1 MKENKKQTINRRN
14 FIRLS
19 GMTGAVLTIGFY
31 LGCKNGKDKAVL
43 QNMSHVDLLSATE
56 LSPFIMIDTKGNV
69 ALIVHKP
76 EMGQGTFQSMP
87 LIVAEELGV
96 TLDQVTIKPA
106 VVNKKYGDMSV
117 GGSNSVRGSWILL
130 RKAGAAAREMLVA
143 VAAKRWNV
151 AADGCKVENGFVI
164 QTDGKEQFSFG
175 ELVEEAS
182 KLPVPKEPK
191 LKDSSAFTMI
201 GKSVARP
208 DIPLK
213 VEGKAH
219 FGIDTILPGMLYASV
234 ERCPIFY
241 GKVKSFDDKET
252 KKVHGVK
259 HVLIAERKSGKNM
272 YYGVAV
278 VADNYYAAVQG
289 RKALKVEWDTAGLP
303 LESTENIYKRFNELA
318 KSNGVVVTN
327 SGDFEKAYNSSAKQ
341 IEAIYEL
348 PFAAHAPM
356 EPQNTVAHVTADKC
370 EIWTPTQ
377 IPDGAV
383 GTLKEYLKM
392 PEDKIEL
399 HFTMLGGG
407 FGRRLFDDYITEAA
421 YISKQVKAPVKVLWK
436 REDDMT
442 MGPFRPGTL
451 SSLRGGID
459 ASGKVVAL
467 QHKVVAP
474 SIMYNQFG
482 ATNENKKEDEGAMEG
497 IKDNW
502 YDIPNVLNHNIY
514 AEVNVPLGW
523 WRSVY
528 SSTIAFAHEGF
539 IDELAHLAQKDPLD
553 FRLGLINKNT
563 RVKNLLTHLREVS
576 EWDKPLPAGWGKG
589 VAVWQFFAGQAGH
602 VIYVSKKDGGGIK
615 IERAIA
621 VIDCGLAVNPDN
633 VKAQV
638 EGGTIM
644 ALTAAVKNEI
654 TFSEGRAVQTN
665 FDSYQMLRM
674 NEAPRVEVYIYPSKE
689 EPGGVGEPGLP
700 PAAPALAN
708 AIFAATGKRIR
719 KLPFDLNKI

>member
-1 MKENKKQTINRRN
+1 MEKNKTNTINRRN
-14 FIRLS
+14 FLRLS

-31 LGCKNGKDKAVL
+31 FGCEGGKDKATL
-43 QNMSHVDLLSATE
+43 ENISEIDTLTAKE
-56 LSPFIMIDTKGNV
+56 LSPFVMIDSKGNV
-69 ALIVHKP
+69 VLITHKP

-96 TLDQVTIKPA
+96 TLDQVSIKTA
-106 VVNKKYGDMSV
+106 VTNKKYGDMGV
-117 GGSNSVRGSWILL
+117 GGSNSVRGSWMML

-151 AADGCKVENGFVI
+151 AAEKCKTENAFVI
-164 QTDGKEQFSFG
+164 HPDGEKKFSFG

-191 LKDSSAFTMI
+191 LKDASAFTLI
-201 GKSVARP
+201 GKPVMRP
-208 DIPLK
+208 DILLK
-213 VEGKAH
+213 VEGKAA
-219 FGIDTILPGMLYASV
+219 FGIDTELPGMLYASV
-234 ERCPIFY
+234 ERCPVFN
-241 GKVKSFDDKET
+241 GRVKSFDDTET
-252 KKVHGVK
+252 KKVAGVK
-259 HVLIAERKSGKNM
+259 HVLTAERKSGKNM

-278 VADNYYAAVQG
+278 IADNYYAAVQG
-289 RKALKVEWDTAGLP
+289 RKALKVEWDIAGLQ

-318 KSNGVVVTN
+318 KDDGVVVTN
-327 SGDFEKAYNSSAKQ
+327 IGNFNQAYNTAVKK
-341 IEAIYEL
+341 IEAVYEL

-370 EIWTPTQ
+370 EIWSPTQ
-377 IPDGAV
+377 VPDSAV
-383 GTLKEYLKM
+383 GTLKEYLNM

-421 YISKQVKAPVKVLWK
+421 YISKKIGAPVKVLWK

-451 SSLRGGID
+451 SSLRGGVD
-459 ASGKVVAL
+459 EAGKVIAL

-482 ATNENKKEDEGAMEG
+482 SEDKGKKEDDGAMEG
-497 IKDNW
+497 IRESW
-502 YDIPNVLNHNIY
+502 YDIPNVLNNNIY
-514 AEVNVPLGW
+514 AEANIPIGW

-528 SSTIAFAHEGF
+528 SSTVAFAHESF
-539 IDELAHLAQKDPLD
+539 IDELAHTAGKDPVN
-553 FRLGLINKNT
+553 FRLAMITKNT
-563 RVKNLLTHLREVS
+563 RMKNLLIHLREKS
-576 EWDKPLPAGWGKG
+576 EWDKPLPAGWAKG
-589 VAVWQFFAGQAGH
+589 VAIWQFFAGQAGH
-602 VIYVSKKDGGGIK
+602 VVFVSRNANGGIK
-615 IERAIA
+615 IEKVVA
-621 VIDCGLAVNPDN
+621 VIDCGLTLNSDN

-638 EGGTIM
+638 EGATIM
-644 ALTAAVKNEI
+644 ALTAAVKDEI
-654 TFSEGRAVQTN
+654 TFSEGRAMQSN

-674 NEAPRVEVYIYPSKE
+674 GEAPRVDVHIYPGSE

-719 KLPFDLNKI
+719 KLPVDLNKV